1 MIAAVVP
8 AAGASTRMGRPKL
21 TLPLAGGDTAIAR
34 VVNALRRGGA
44 GAVVVVGPP
53 LEAPGADELLDEA
66 TRAGASAIP
75 APGPT
80 AEMRATFELG
90 LDFLERARVDYEA
103 LLVTPGD
110 AVGLTPA
117 HVAAVIARHRDRPD
131 ALIVPVHGGHRGH
144 PLALPPDLARAVR
157 DLPDGLGLN
166 ALRDR
171 YPERLDLLEVPEA
184 GVADDLDTP
193 DDYLRWAPSAR

>member
-34 VVNALRRGGA
+34 VVNALRHGGVE
-44 GAVVVVGPP
+44 AVVVIGPP
-53 LEAPGADELLDEA
+53 LDAPGAAELLDEA

-90 LDFLERARVDYEA
+90 LDVLQRSRIDFEV
-103 LLVTPGD
+103 LLVAPGD

-117 HVAAVIARHRDRPD
+117 VVDAVIARHHERPE
-131 ALIVPVHGGHRGH
+131 ALIVPIHEGRRGH

-171 YPERLDLLEVPEA
+171 YPDRLDLLEVPEA
-184 GVADDLDTP
+184 GVAEDLDTP
-193 DDYLRWAPSAR
+193 DDYLRWAPSEP